1 MGGKKGSGGDGLG
14 RALARRQRR
23 DRVDAARANSAA
35 REHPRRAQHSAPLQS
50 ILDAT
55 DFEELMENVTLR
67 ESHTLESAHPLA
79 PPTVVVTPGVYT
91 MPNPAAIAASAKRA
105 HEMDRTAL
113 RIPRR
118 PDWDSQMGREE
129 LERKEED
136 VFLEWRRATAAVEES
151 LADEAGFGGTLLTP
165 FEKNIHVW
173 RQLWRV
179 VERSDVVIQIVDA
192 RSPLLY
198 YCPDLY
204 RYAAVELK
212 RTHVLLVNKAD
223 LLSPEMISRW
233 HKYFDGEGLHVLF
246 FSAFKA
252 SVQEET
258 KDKRVLGA
266 HELIEKLHSFEP
278 TTPVT
283 KEGQRLT
290 IGFIGY
296 PNVGKSSTI
305 NVLLETAALAE
316 AAALEEEE
324 GPNGQPG
331 TEVAS
336 TVNGVYTSAL
346 KRVGVSSTPGKTK
359 HFQTLVLSE
368 NVMLCGMFRRP
379 FRNQPEQFLRYF
391 RNCF

>member
-1 MGGKKGSGGDGLG
+1 MGGKKGGAGGAGGDGLG
-14 RALARRQRR
+14 RALARRQKR
-23 DRVDAARANSAA
+23 DRADASRANSAA
-35 REHPRRAQHSAPLQS
+35 IGHTRTAPQSAPLQS

-55 DFEELMENVTLR
+55 DFEEVMESVALR
-67 ESHTLESAHPLA
+67 ESQTLDGAHPLA

-91 MPNPAAIAASAKRA
+91 TPNPRAVAASAKRA
-105 HEMDRTAL
+105 GEMDRSAL

-118 PDWDSQMGREE
+118 PEWDPSMGREE
-129 LERKEED
+129 LEAKEGEA
-136 VFLEWRRATAAVEES
+136 FLEWRRSTAEVEEA
-151 LADEAGFGGTLLTP
+151 LAEEAGFGGALLTP

-179 VERSDVVIQIVDA
+179 VERSDVVVQIVDA
-192 RSPLLY
+192 RNPLLY

-204 RYAAVELK
+204 RYAALEMK

-223 LLSPEMISRW
+223 LLSAEMISRW
-233 HKYFDGEGLHVLF
+233 QEYFDKEGLSVIF

-258 KDKRVLGA
+258 ADRRVLGA
-266 HELIEKLHSFEP
+266 EELIQKLHSFEL

-283 KEGQRLT
+283 KEDQRVT
-290 IGFIGY
+290 VGFIGY

-316 AAALEEEE
+316 AAALEAEE
-324 GPNGQPG
+324 GPGGLPV
-331 TEVAS
+331 TEMAS
-336 TVNGVYTSAL
+336 TVNGVFTSAL

-368 NVMLCGMFRRP
+368 QLMLCGMSRFSCG
-379 FRNQPEQFLRYF
+379 LLLS
-391 RNCF
+391 